1 MKTAAV
7 CGGGRRTRST
17 AATSPAPDDSST
29 LRRRRA
35 RPGSERGAATAELVV
50 AMPLL
55 LLLLGLII
63 QGAVWFHAAH
73 VAQAAADRALDTARG
88 YQASA
93 AAGQD
98 QGLASVAALG
108 PNILLDPQV
117 TVTRTATQVTVRIT
131 ARTPSVVPGVSL
143 PVTVVRTAPVE
154 VFVPMSR
161 GFTISDGPIA
171 AN

>member
-7 CGGGRRTRST
+7 CDGGRRTRPT
-17 AATSPAPDDSST
+17 AATSPASDAGWT
-29 LRRRRA
+29 LRRRRV
-35 RPGSERGAATAELVV
+35 RSGSERGAATAELVV

-73 VAQAAADRALDTARG
+73 VAQAAADRALDAARG
-88 YQASA
+88 YPASAVAGQERGQASI
-93 AAGQD
+93 
-98 QGLASVAALG
+98 AALG

-117 TVTRTATQVTVRIT
+117 TVVRTATQVEVRIT
-131 ARTPSVVPGVSL
+131 ARTPSVLPGVSL

-154 VFVPMSR
+154 AFVPGNQR
-161 GFTISDGPIA
+161 
-171 AN
+171 